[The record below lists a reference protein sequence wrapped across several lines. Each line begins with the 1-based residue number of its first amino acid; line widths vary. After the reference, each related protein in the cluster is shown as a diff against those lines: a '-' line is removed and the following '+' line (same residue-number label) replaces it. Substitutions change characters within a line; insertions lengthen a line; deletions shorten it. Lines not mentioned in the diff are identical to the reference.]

1 MTNPDADRN
10 SADEDPSRVEGDET
24 NRLVDRASEDSFP
37 ASDPPSFSPGTSARP
52 ADTIAAEDPAS
63 WTAAGDTAQEKAR
76 EWARHAVELLDAG
89 RFKAYTLAHLTE
101 DVLFLVGAD
110 EQLSGHEA
118 VLEYLERH
126 AASAGAST
134 HRITSITAEENSIV
148 VESVVTYDAGDGT
161 SAVVNEACS
170 YRLRGERASRVSI
183 YTSVE
188 PSSSVDSAGPDV
200 Q

>member
-1 MTNPDADRN
+1 MTNPDADRRA
-10 SADEDPSRVEGDET
+10 ADEDPSHVEGDDT
-24 NRLVDRASEDSFP
+24 NRLVDLASEDSFP
-37 ASDPPSFSPGTSARP
+37 ASDPPSYSRGPSASPAE
-52 ADTIAAEDPAS
+52 DIAAEDPAA
-63 WTAAGDTAQEKAR
+63 WTAAGDTTHEKAR
-76 EWARHAVELLDAG
+76 DWARHAVELLDAG

-101 DVLFLVGAD
+101 DVLYLVGAD

-148 VESVVTYDAGDGT
+148 IESVVTYDAGEGT
-161 SAVVNEACS
+161 PAVVNEACS

-188 PSSSVDSAGPDV
+188 PSSSVDTAGPGPR
-200 Q
+200 